1 MAVVRRMVF
10 ALTVVT
16 IVTMVVAFSP
26 PSAAVT
32 TSKIGPRQHYVG
44 LVNAKR
50 SGAVIHVA
58 CPGPSGRTGAPTGG
72 QTVNVKRVS
81 SGGGYTGSAAHEI
94 WAQFGRDARH
104 VVGFTSYNTPK
115 AIPASLRLPCRGTGT
130 VTFTTCF
137 GTMPCAANAKAYVV
151 KVKFVNVAV

>member
-10 ALTVVT
+10 ALTVIT
-16 IVTMVVAFSP
+16 IVTMIVAFSP

-44 LVNAKR
+44 LVNAKP

-58 CPGPSGRTGAPTGG
+58 CPGPSGRTGPPTGG

-81 SGGGYTGSAAHEI
+81 SGSGYTGSAAHEI
-94 WAQFGRDARH
+94 WAQFGRDGAFPFLAQ
-104 VVGFTSYNTPK
+104 VTP
-115 AIPASLRLPCRGTGT
+115 PATVEDAMAMVKDHAAAGVDGLILTYPGELPDAFLEGRD
-130 VTFTTCF
+130 
-137 GTMPCAANAKAYVV
+137 VV
-151 KVKFVNVAV
+151 KALIES